1 MTEQHVP
8 HEDDE
13 PDWVVIA
20 QAEGI
25 LAARDHIGVTE
36 AAIAMRT
43 HALAL
48 GVSTDQL
55 AQDLVRAT
63 PHESSNDA

>member
-1 MTEQHVP
+1 MAAHGS

-25 LAARDHIGVTE
+25 LAARDHVSITE
-36 AAIAMRT
+36 AAA
-43 HALAL
+43 ALPVRARAL
-48 GVSTDQL
+48 GVSIDRF
-55 AQDLVRAT
+55 ARDLVRSRRSGSGA
-63 PHESSNDA
+63 

>member
-1 MTEQHVP
+1 MAAHGS

-25 LAARDHIGVTE
+25 LAARDGTDV
-36 AAIAMRT
+36 AAAAAALRDRART
-43 HALAL
+43 L
-48 GVSTDQL
+48 GVPVDQL
-55 AQDLVRAT
+55 ARDLVRSRRSASG
-63 PHESSNDA
+63 EDG